1 MFRTATLALATLLFA
16 CADVPQVYH
25 LRPQPVDFA
34 RIGAVPDLLV
44 LPDFFFAVDGNAPAK
59 PSKLKPQ
66 SELQIVRYVSGEFAK
81 VVKPLPA
88 SKKGFHLQAGKPV
101 DESELRQALM
111 RGGAAANPG
120 DTVQITRLEFRDK
133 QIVVDLNGGGR
144 KRYRLRDHVQIGIGG
159 APMPTTTTTTTSTAT
174 SGHSRPPGSTL
185 ILDFNGPVPD
195 MSPDDLKKD
204 LSGFLDF
211 SKERS
216 AALEWVDTLPPQF
229 KDAIKDRKAIVG
241 MDHEMVMAAMG
252 RPDHKVRERDP
263 NGVETED
270 WIYGQPPAKTVF
282 VTFVGD
288 KVAKVRQF
296 P

>member
-1 MFRTATLALATLLFA
+1 MFHTATLALAMLLFVF
-16 CADVPQVYH
+16 ADVPQIYH
-25 LRPQPVDFA
+25 LRPQPADLA
-34 RIGAVPDLLV
+34 PMGAVPNTLT
-44 LPDFFFAVDGNAPAK
+44 LPDFLFAVDGSAPVKA
-59 PSKLKPQ
+59 SKLKPQ
-66 SELQIVRYVSGEFAK
+66 SELEILRYVSGEFAK
-81 VVKPLPA
+81 VVRPLPS

-101 DESELRQALM
+101 DENDLRQALM

-120 DTVQITRLEFRDK
+120 DTVQITRLEFRAK
-133 QIVVDLNGGGR
+133 EIVIDLNGGSR
-144 KRYRLRDHVQIGIGG
+144 KHYRLRDHLQIGIGG

-174 SGHSRPPGSTL
+174 SGHSHPPGATL
-185 ILDFNGPVPD
+185 VLDFGGPVPD

-204 LSGFLDF
+204 LSSFLDF

-216 AALEWVDTLPPQF
+216 AAVEWVDTLPPQF
-229 KDAIKDRKAIVG
+229 KEAIKDRKAVVG
-241 MDHEMVMAAMG
+241 MDHEMVIAALG

-270 WIYGQPPAKTVF
+270 WIYGEPPARTIF

-288 KVAKVRQF
+288 KVAKVQQF